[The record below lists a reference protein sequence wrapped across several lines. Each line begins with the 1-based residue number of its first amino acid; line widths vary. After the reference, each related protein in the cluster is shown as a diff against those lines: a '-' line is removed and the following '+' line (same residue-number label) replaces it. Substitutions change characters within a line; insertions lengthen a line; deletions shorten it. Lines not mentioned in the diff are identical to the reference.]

1 MQIIFNQR
9 KLELENSLNIEE
21 LLKEQE
27 FKQQCFAVMLN
38 DKFVAKDS
46 YASTFLNDNDS
57 VVTIQPMQG
66 G

>member
-1 MQIIFNQR
+1 MQIIFNQK

-27 FKQQCFAVMLN
+27 FKESCFAVMVN
-38 DKFVAKDS
+38 NKFVAKDS

>member
-1 MQIIFNQR
+1 MQIIFNQK

-21 LLKEQE
+21 LLKQQE
-27 FKQQCFAVMLN
+27 FQQQCFAVMLN
-38 DKFVAKDS
+38 SKFVAKDS

-57 VVTIQPMQG
+57 VMTIQPMQG

>member
-21 LLKEQE
+21 LLKQQE
-27 FKQQCFAVMLN
+27 FQQSCFAVMLN
-38 DKFVAKDS
+38 SKFVAKDS
-46 YASTFLNDNDS
+46 YASIFLNDNDS